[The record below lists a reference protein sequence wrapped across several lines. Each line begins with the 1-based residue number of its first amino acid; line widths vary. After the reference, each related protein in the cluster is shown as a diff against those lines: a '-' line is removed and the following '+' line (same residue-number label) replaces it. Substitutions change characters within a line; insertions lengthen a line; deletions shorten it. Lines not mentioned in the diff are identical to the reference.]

1 MKTIGLIGGMSWES
15 TQTYYRLINETVNA
29 ALGGLHSAKILLA
42 SVDFAEIEACQASN
56 AWDRAAALLADAARS
71 LERAGADFL
80 LICTNTMHK
89 VAPEIANEVAIPL
102 VHIADVTAGR
112 LHAAYISRV
121 GLLGTKYTMN
131 EDFYTGR
138 LTNAGIEVLVPSA
151 ADSELVNAVIFN
163 ELCHGEVRDDSR
175 RAFLAIINGLK
186 KRGAQ
191 GVILGCTEIG
201 MLIEQTDVDIPVYDT
216 TILHAQTAAEL
227 ALSQR

>member
-29 ALGGLHSAKILLA
+29 ALGGLHSAKMLLA
-42 SVDFAEIEACQASN
+42 SVDFAEIEECQAGN
-56 AWDRAAALLADAARS
+56 AWGRAAAILADAARG

-89 VAPEIANEVAIPL
+89 VAPEIAGQVTIPL

-112 LHAAYISRV
+112 LHAAHISRV
-121 GLLGTKYTMN
+121 GLLGTRYTMN

-138 LTNAGIEVLVPSA
+138 LKNPGIEVLVPTA
-151 ADSELVNAVIFN
+151 TDAEVVNSVIFD
-163 ELCHGEVRDDSR
+163 ELCHGEVREESR
-175 RAFLAIINGLK
+175 RAYLAIIDDLK
-186 KRGAQ
+186 RRGAP

-201 MLIEQTDVDIPVYDT
+201 MLIEQKDVDIPVFDT
-216 TILHAQTAAEL
+216 TLLHAQKAAEL
-227 ALSQR
+227 ALSQE